1 MLSGCDELQ
10 FPKSQSSPTIPQ
22 KLPHQA
28 FPARQGDELQVK
40 FFKFFFS
47 EKKKENFS
55 SFVARDITI
64 DHVMEYIL
72 PGFKMCRLK
81 IHYLF
86 SAGHVI
92 RVLPG
97 GNHFFFP
104 QKNDCL
110 RVNKFRNLLMEK

>member
-47 EKKKENFS
+47 EKKKRKFFQLRCQGYNNRSCDGIYFTRIQDVPFKNTLLVLS
-55 SFVARDITI
+55 WSCDMSVTRRQSFF
-64 DHVMEYIL
+64 L
-72 PGFKMCRLK
+72 
-81 IHYLF
+81 
-86 SAGHVI
+86 SA
-92 RVLPG
+92 
-97 GNHFFFP
+97 
-104 QKNDCL
+104 
-110 RVNKFRNLLMEK
+110 EK